1 MAKHSIALA
10 EADQQVSQ
18 SLFQTFSAL
27 YETYS
32 SADPQQQLTSLQQQY
47 AYAAPPQQP
56 QYPYAQQLPQYA
68 APMPAQAV
76 APPVQQQAAAA
87 PAPVPAVLPGAVG
100 NIPYVYNDKQ
110 YLPSAAPAAG
120 FPIVWLFADN
130 KTPDMLYFGYQSA
143 DGVMHVYNEIK
154 PHSVTRQQ
162 AFANEY
168 WTILA
173 ADKRTVAVQPFKIT
187 QVWATA
193 DCVCVYV
200 CVLHMYL
207 VCDVRADRYGQRL
220 VVCVYVCVL
229 HTCIWYVM

>member
-1 MAKHSIALA
+1 MQKNVAKHSISLS
-10 EADQQVSQ
+10 DSQQVGQ
-18 SLFQTFSAL
+18 TLFQTFSSL

-47 AYAAPPQQP
+47 AYAVPQQP
-56 QYPYAQQLPQYA
+56 QYAYPQQLPQYAQPQYA
-68 APMPAQAV
+68 APMPQVAAQPAQAM
-76 APPVQQQAAAA
+76 AAPVQQQQQQAVAVPSGALAAA

-110 YLPSAAPAAG
+110 YLPSAAPTTG
-120 FPIVWLFADN
+120 YPIVWLFADN

-187 QVWATA
+187 QVLYE
-193 DCVCVYV
+193 C
-200 CVLHMYL
+200 MYMDSL
-207 VCDVRADRYGQRL
+207 AAKNVRL
-220 VVCVYVCVL
+220 VL
-229 HTCIWYVM
+229 L

>member
-1 MAKHSIALA
+1 MHSSYTAIFFPQNNLAKHSISLA
-10 EADQQVSQ
+10 ENQQVGQ
-18 SLFQTFSAL
+18 TLFQTFSAL

-32 SADPQQQLTSLQQQY
+32 SADPQQKLTSLQQQY
-47 AYAAPPQQP
+47 AYAVPPQQP
-56 QYPYAQQLPQYA
+56 QYAYPQQQLPQYPAPQPQYA
-68 APMPAQAV
+68 APMQPAQPMA
-76 APPVQQQAAAA
+76 APMQQQAAVAPTGAAAAA
-87 PAPVPAVLPGAVG
+87 PSPLPAVLPGAVG

-110 YLPSAAPAAG
+110 YLPSAAPTTG
-120 FPIVWLFADN
+120 YPIVWLFADN

-187 QVWATA
+187 QVWYTK
-193 DCVCVYV
+193 
-200 CVLHMYL
+200 
-207 VCDVRADRYGQRL
+207 RGQ
-220 VVCVYVCVL
+220 
-229 HTCIWYVM
+229 TKS